1 MDFTLSKE
9 QKDIVKAARK
19 FARGEFPDR
28 ALEFDREEKF
38 DLKIWKK
45 ACDLGFVGVFIEEKY
60 DGAGYGFF
68 EHCLINEEFWAVE
81 PGMAMQ
87 VLSATFGAELIQ
99 LYGSEAQKQDLLP
112 RLVTGEAMM
121 GTAITEPD
129 AGCDV
134 TGAVTTAVKDGDQWV
149 INGTKMFATNGNLA
163 DVLLVFCQTDPA
175 NASQHRRHSFILVP
189 TDTPGYKATKIRGKM
204 GIRASDTAE
213 VSLKDV
219 RVPQENLIGKA
230 GEGFYELM
238 AFFNRTRLHICAQG
252 VGLARAALEES
263 IRHTKGRKQF
273 GLPLASFQV
282 TRFKIAEMA
291 TKIRAA
297 RNLYYEAAWTADRGN
312 IDHALIAMAKWY
324 SAKIAVECADEAVQ
338 MHGGYGYI
346 DEYKVQRLYR
356 DAKILEIYEGTKEME
371 KMIIAGTLLGKD
383 K

>member
-1 MDFTLSKE
+1 MDFTLTRE

-28 ALEFDREEKF
+28 ALEFDRQETF

-45 ACDLGFVGVFIEEKY
+45 ACDLGFVGVFIDEKY

-87 VLSATFGAELIQ
+87 VLSATFGSELLL
-99 LYGSEAQKQDLLP
+99 LYASETQKQALLP
-112 RLVTGEAMM
+112 RLASGEAMM

-134 TGAVTTAVKDGDQWV
+134 TAATTTAVKDGNTWV

-163 DVLLVFCQTDPA
+163 EFLLVFCQTDPD
-175 NASQHRRHSFILVP
+175 NASRHHRHSFIIVP
-189 TDTPGYKATKIRGKM
+189 TNLPGYAASKMHGKM
-204 GIRASDTAE
+204 GIRASNTAE
-213 VSLKDV
+213 IALKDV
-219 RVPQENLIGKA
+219 RVPLENLVGK
-230 GEGFYELM
+230 EGQGFHELM
-238 AFFNRTRLHICAQG
+238 EFFNRTRLHICAQG

-263 IRHTKGRKQF
+263 IRHVKGRRQF
-273 GLPLASFQV
+273 GASIATFQA
-282 TRFKIAEMA
+282 TQFKIAEMA

-297 RNLYYEAAWTADRGN
+297 RNLYYEAAWSADQGA

-338 MHGGYGYI
+338 LHGGYGYI

-356 DAKILEIYEGTKEME
+356 DAKILEIYEGTKEIE
-371 KMIIAGTLLGKD
+371 KTIIARVLLGK
-383 K
+383 